1 MAVRTVG
8 MSSVAMMSPFSRR
21 VLALASTSSTATPSG
36 TVMLSVSTL
45 LMGPEPVTRV
55 LMLP

>member
-1 MAVRTVG
+1 
-8 MSSVAMMSPFSRR
+8 MSSVAMISPFSRR

-36 TVMLSVSTL
+36 SVMLSVSTL

-55 LMLP
+55 LMLPLATV